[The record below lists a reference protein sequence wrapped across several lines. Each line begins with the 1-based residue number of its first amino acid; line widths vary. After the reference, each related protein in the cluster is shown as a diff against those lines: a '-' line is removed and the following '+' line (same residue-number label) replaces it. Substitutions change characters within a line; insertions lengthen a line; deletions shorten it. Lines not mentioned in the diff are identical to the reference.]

1 MFVNLLKFFMM
12 FYNQEGLF
20 IGILAGG
27 GVVSQKMTQKDRGDV
42 GGLGKDDKDKG
53 WGQQQENYVNWK
65 LEPGPNF

>member
-42 GGLGKDDKDKG
+42 GGLGKDDKDRGEGNSRKTM
-53 WGQQQENYVNWK
+53 
-65 LEPGPNF
+65 